1 MTYESNKSAG
11 TDAANLLKSF
21 DDLPDSAHIAEPVVR
36 AIVGCSHASLWRWAK
51 AGILPQ
57 PRRFG
62 RSTRWHVGELRAVL
76 AK

>member
-1 MTYESNKSAG
+1 MTTTRNKPAS

-21 DDLPDSAHIAEPVVR
+21 DSLPDSAHVAEPVVR

-51 AGILPQ
+51 SGILPE

-62 RSTRWHVGELRAVL
+62 RSTRWHVGELRTAL